1 MRAETDKAQ
10 SEFNMA
16 ISYLGRLNFLFS
28 QADEASIML
37 NSHTWFHVLQAI
49 YRELS
54 PEINKD
60 EQIDWEKKT
69 DNINYMVAKQ
79 IKLSGKTGETGIRPD
94 LYKALHEYELFL
106 RGILDRAGLQ
116 TKRADDASSALR

>member
-54 PEINKD
+54 PEIKKD
-60 EQIDWEKKT
+60 EQDYWAVKT
-69 DNINYMVAKQ
+69 DDINNMLAKQ
-79 IKLSGKTGETGIRPD
+79 IRLAEKSGGHGIRPE
-94 LYKALHEYELFL
+94 LYKSLHQYELFL
-106 RGILDRAGLQ
+106 RSVLERAGLQ
-116 TKRADDASSALR
+116 TRRVDDASGALR